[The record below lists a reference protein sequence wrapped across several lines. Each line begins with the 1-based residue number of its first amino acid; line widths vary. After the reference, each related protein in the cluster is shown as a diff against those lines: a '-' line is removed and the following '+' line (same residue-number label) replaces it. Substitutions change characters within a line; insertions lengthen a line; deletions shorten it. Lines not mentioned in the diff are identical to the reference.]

1 MNEFFRSVRFKIIV
15 CIAALLVGIMIY
27 SATQSGKE
35 QGASIIQ
42 TVFAPIQSF
51 STRISEKVQSTIDML
66 TNAGKYYDENQRL
79 KEQLDALYNDII
91 DYDNIK
97 GENAQLRQ
105 AIGLKEKFPDYEF
118 SPPCAVISR
127 TTNDPFGSFV
137 IDRGSEDGI
146 SQYDPVVTEGGLV
159 GVVVKVAKTY
169 SRVQTILSPEVPVG
183 AYCIRTGDPG
193 VVEGNSIFA
202 EDGLCK
208 MMYIDRESRIKVGDI
223 IVSSGNSGLFPIDR
237 MIGTVAEIHPEDSGL
252 SLYAVIKPVVD
263 VKAVLDV
270 FVITSFN
277 GQGEGY
283 ED

>member
-1 MNEFFRSVRFKIIV
+1 MNEFFKSVRFKIII
-15 CIAALLVGIMIY
+15 CIAAVLVGIMIY

-35 QGASIIQ
+35 LGASIIQ
-42 TVFAPIQSF
+42 TVFEPIQRF
-51 STRISEKVQSTIDML
+51 STNISTKVQSTLDML
-66 TNAGKYYDENQRL
+66 TNAGTYYDENKRL
-79 KEQLDALYNDII
+79 KEQLDELYNEII

-97 GENAQLRQ
+97 KENDQLRQ
-105 AIGLKEKFPDYEF
+105 VIGLKEKFPDYEF
-118 SPPCAVISR
+118 SPPCSVISR

-137 IDRGSEDGI
+137 IDRGSSDGI
-146 SQYDPVVTEGGLV
+146 SQYDPVVTADGLV
-159 GVVVKVAKTY
+159 GIVVKVAKTY

-183 AYCIRTGDPG
+183 AYCIRTGDTG
-193 VVEGNSIFA
+193 VVEGSSSFA

-208 MMYIDRESRIKVGDI
+208 MMYIDRDSTIKAGDI

-237 MIGTVAEIHPEDSGL
+237 MIGTVEEIKSEESGL

-263 VKAVLDV
+263 VKEVLDV